1 MASYSG
7 FIRKAPT
14 GRLQSYF
21 EARGV
26 AAPDGFDWSSDGRG
40 TVLVRSIEE
49 LLADLP
55 DLRQDTL
62 KAELDLF
69 ASLSD
74 GNGLTAAE
82 RICAG
87 EGVDLEDLQG
97 VQDVLL
103 LLAVQKPH
111 LIDRIAAE
119 ASLMRRTGGRNWSAF
134 QFDQDGKHWALDD
147 EVAQA
152 AFLQDAI
159 EILDL
164 PDHRKREADWYKS
177 IRVHPITGKESE
189 IVQATLYVEE
199 RAESELAFGPSAT
212 LERQIVQKV
221 LEVGIACDARERVV
235 EICAR
240 GGKAVRDDYA
250 ASFARHF
257 APDADAPLEAPRREV
272 MLDTLRVCPEF
283 WKEPADG
290 IERVEI
296 SSLDFFST
304 GGGFTKIEKRGED
317 ETLHEFAERRFGAHS
332 PLNAAG
338 WRLTGATIR
347 IVLAPKEGQ
356 RRRTLTVTLRAPNTT
371 TLPNKTEKDRQF
383 VFELLERWNLL
394 KPPPQDTGFAEAAE

>member
-7 FIRKAPT
+7 FIRKAPAD
-14 GRLQSYF
+14 RLQRF
-21 EARGV
+21 FQARLV
-26 AAPDGFDWSSDGRG
+26 TVPEGFDWSSEGRG
-40 TVLVRSIEE
+40 TALVRSIDR
-49 LLADLP
+49 LVGHLP
-55 DLRQDTL
+55 DLKQDAV

-69 ASLSD
+69 ASLSH

-87 EGVDLEDLQG
+87 EAIDLEGLQG

-103 LLAVQKPH
+103 MLAVEHPQVV
-111 LIDRIAAE
+111 DRIAAE

-134 QFDQDGKHWALDD
+134 QFDHYGKPWSLDD
-147 EVAQA
+147 ETARA

-159 EILDL
+159 DILDL
-164 PDHRKREADWYKS
+164 PEHRKREADWYRS
-177 IRVHPITGKESE
+177 IRVHPITGEETE

-199 RAESELAFGPSAT
+199 RAESELAFGPTDT

-221 LEVGIACDARERVV
+221 LEVGVACDAKERVL

-257 APDADAPLEAPRREV
+257 APDADAPLEVPRRDIF
-272 MLDTLRVCPEF
+272 LHTLRSTPEF

-290 IERVEI
+290 IERVEV

-304 GGGFTKIEKRGED
+304 GGGFARIEKRGED
-317 ETLHEFAERRFGAHS
+317 ETLYEFAERRFGPHS
-332 PLNAAG
+332 PLTAAG
-338 WRLTGATIR
+338 WQPTGATIR

-371 TLPNKTEKDRQF
+371 TMPNKTEKDRQF
-383 VFELLERWNLL
+383 VFDLLERWNLL
-394 KPPPQDTGFAEAAE
+394 KPSPQDTGFTEAAE